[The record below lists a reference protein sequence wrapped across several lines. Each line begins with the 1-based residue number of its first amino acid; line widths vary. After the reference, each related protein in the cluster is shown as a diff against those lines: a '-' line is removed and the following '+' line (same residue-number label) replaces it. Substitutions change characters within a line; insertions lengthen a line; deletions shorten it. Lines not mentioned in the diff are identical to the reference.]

1 MSEGDVWNVDGG
13 GGNEPSTEEK
23 KKELDEI
30 NRCQKE
36 TNGMSMEEAATNLQ
50 RKKRKRGQTTI
61 TNMRKDNSK
70 LIEGYI
76 TTITKDHEVSLEK
89 FPEVKTVQRDG
100 KDQV

>member
-1 MSEGDVWNVDGG
+1 
-13 GGNEPSTEEK
+13 
-23 KKELDEI
+23 
-30 NRCQKE
+30 
-36 TNGMSMEEAATNLQ
+36 MSMEEAATNLQ

-70 LIEGYI
+70 SIEGYI